1 MLGKV
6 RFLVGGR
13 GGMGMGFGGGG
24 GGESL
29 VIFLQIGKGKPVLF
43 STGKG
48 SQFFGQGKITQC
60 RFYFVY
66 TRKATSQD

>member
-24 GGESL
+24 SL
-29 VIFLQIGKGKPVLF
+29 VIFLQMGKGKPVSF

-66 TRKATSQD
+66 TSKATSQD

>member
-6 RFLVGGR
+6 RFLVGGGGEGRDGPGLRR
-13 GGMGMGFGGGG
+13 GG
-24 GGESL
+24 SL

-66 TRKATSQD
+66 TSKATSQD